1 MVQATRP
8 ASGLGRGTNPWLAL
22 LAMMFGLFMALL
34 DVSIVTIALPAIVQ
48 QLQTDLTMAGWVL
61 DAYSL
66 VFAVLLVTVGRLADL
81 FGRKWIFMAGMAV
94 FMLGSLLC
102 GLAPS
107 IGWLIGFRAFQAMGA
122 AVLNPVSLA
131 ILMAIFPREQRGAAV
146 GLWGAA
152 AGLATALGPVL
163 GGLIVQTL
171 SWRWIFYVNLPFCLV
186 GLVLVWL
193 WVPETREVR
202 RDGRAGRLDWSGL
215 LLLSV
220 ALFSLVLA
228 VMQGNDWG
236 WGSLPTLA
244 LLGLALVGLA
254 VFVRVELRVRE
265 PMVNL
270 RLFGIRSFLLS
281 DVAILLFGVAMQGA
295 FVMAVFYFTEL
306 RGYGQLEAA
315 YALLPLPLASLVLS
329 LLMGAVG
336 RRLPP
341 LLVGLTGLLLVALGF
356 TLLALV
362 SASAGSL
369 DTAWRLALI
378 GVGMGM
384 CFQSFPTFALSE
396 VPPAQLGVGSGI
408 LNTFRQVGFA
418 LGVAVL
424 IALFTAQLQ
433 QDLQQAQQE
442 SVQVVASDQQLP
454 PALRS
459 HLVTALRQAQ
469 TGQTAAQDQTGG
481 ATMTVDLRPLAQ
493 TVPPGP
499 QREALRSHL
508 QMLGGRIS
516 AIFKDKVM
524 TAFAATWWASAAFAA
539 LGLGLTALAAFSSRG
554 KGRARQGAPRG
565 GDETVVAEAGAVS

>member
-1 MVQATRP
+1 MVQASS
-8 ASGLGRGTNPWLAL
+8 ASGMRRGANPWLAL
-22 LAMMFGLFMALL
+22 LALMFGLFMALL
-34 DVSIVTIALPAIVQ
+34 DLSIVSIALPAIVQ
-48 QLQTDLTMAGWVL
+48 DLRTDLTMAGWVL

-81 FGRKWIFMAGMAV
+81 FGRKKIFMAGMAV

-107 IGWLIGFRAFQAMGA
+107 IDWLIGFRALQAVGA
-122 AVLNPVSLA
+122 AVLQPVSLA
-131 ILMAIFPREQRGAAV
+131 ILIAIFPREQRGTAV

-163 GGLIVQTL
+163 GGLITQTL
-171 SWRWIFYVNLPFCLV
+171 SWRWIFYVNLPFCVV

-202 RDGRAGRLDWSGL
+202 QDGRTGRLDWPGL
-215 LLLSV
+215 LLVSV
-220 ALFSLVLA
+220 ALFTLVLA
-228 VMQGNDWG
+228 VMQGNSWG

-244 LLGLALVGLA
+244 LMGLALVALA
-254 VFVRVELRVRE
+254 SFVGVELRVRE

-281 DVAILLFGVAMQGA
+281 DVAMLLFGMAMQGA
-295 FVMAVFYFTEL
+295 FVIVVFYFTEL
-306 RGYGQLEAA
+306 RGYDQLGAA
-315 YALLPLPLASLVLS
+315 YALLPLPLASLILS

-336 RRLPP
+336 HRLPP
-341 LLVGLTGLLLVALGF
+341 LLVGLVGLLLVTLGF
-356 TLLALV
+356 ALLALI
-362 SASAGSL
+362 SASAGAL

-384 CFQSFPTFALSE
+384 CFQSFPAFALSE

-424 IALFTAQLQ
+424 IALLTAQLPQ
-433 QDLQQAQQE
+433 HLQQARQS
-442 SVQVVASDQQLP
+442 SVQLVESDQQLP
-454 PALRS
+454 PVLRS
-459 HLVTALRQAQ
+459 HLVTALQQANV
-469 TGQTAAQDQTGG
+469 GQSGGEAQSGS
-481 ATMTVDLRPLAQ
+481 ATVDLRPLAQ
-493 TVPPGP
+493 MVPPGP

-508 QMLGGRIS
+508 QALGGRIS
-516 AIFKDKVM
+516 ALFSAEVM
-524 TAFAATWWASAAFAA
+524 KAFAATWWASAAFAA
-539 LGLGLTALAAFSSRG
+539 LGWVLTVLALLLGWGRSRRQVAAD
-554 KGRARQGAPRG
+554 ADQVA
-565 GDETVVAEAGAVS
+565 VAEVGAAP